1 MPNKALHRT
10 AIRCASLPPVSLIV
24 RFEMERLDNIEQAKE
39 KVLTDMNTFLSSVR
53 GFASENVVD
62 LGVGLS
68 KLRSIRSSVYEDLN
82 QIQHEYLI
90 LQGLI
95 WLNSNGYAHPE
106 TQWYWN
112 PRQTGDS
119 TEPDLRGTHE
129 GQVVISAEATTSEK
143 PQGVIDARMKNTM
156 AKLNEM
162 EGEKFYFIRTN
173 PMETR
178 ANTKARNNGWQ
189 ITVVKL
195 EG

>member
-1 MPNKALHRT
+1 
-10 AIRCASLPPVSLIV
+10 
-24 RFEMERLDNIEQAKE
+24 MERIDNIDQAKE
-39 KVLTDMNTFLSSVR
+39 KVLSDMNTFLSSVR
-53 GFASENVVD
+53 EFADENVED

-68 KLRSIRSSVYEDLN
+68 KLRSIRSSVYENLN

-95 WLNSNGYAHPE
+95 WLNSNEHAHPE

-119 TEPDLRGTHE
+119 AEPDLRGTYE
-129 GQVVISAEATTSEK
+129 GQVVVSAEATTSEK
-143 PQGVIDARMKNTM
+143 PQGVIDTRMKNTM
-156 AKLNEM
+156 AKLNVM
-162 EGEKFYFIRTN
+162 EGKKFYFIRTN
-173 PMETR
+173 AMEMR
-178 ANTKARNNGWQ
+178 ADTKATNNGWQ

>member
-1 MPNKALHRT
+1 
-10 AIRCASLPPVSLIV
+10 
-24 RFEMERLDNIEQAKE
+24 MERIDNIEQAKE
-39 KVLTDMNTFLSSVR
+39 KVLTDMNTFLSSIR
-53 GFASENVVD
+53 ELSGENASD

-68 KLRSIRSSVYEDLN
+68 KLRNIRSSVYENLN

-95 WLNSNGYAHPE
+95 WLNSNSHAPAN
-106 TQWYWN
+106 TQWHWN

-119 TEPDLRGTHE
+119 TEPDLRGTLN

-143 PQGVIDARMKNTM
+143 PQGVIDTRMKNTM
-156 AKLNEM
+156 SKLNEM

-173 PMETR
+173 SMEMR
-178 ANTKARNNGWQ
+178 AITKARNNGWR

-195 EG
+195 ER

>member
-1 MPNKALHRT
+1 
-10 AIRCASLPPVSLIV
+10 
-24 RFEMERLDNIEQAKE
+24 MERIDNIEQAKV
-39 KVLTDMNTFLSSVR
+39 KVLTDMNAFLSSIR
-53 GFASENVVD
+53 GVSDENVSD

-68 KLRSIRSSVYEDLN
+68 KLRSIRSSMYENLN

-95 WLNSNGYAHPE
+95 WLRSNDHVPLG

-119 TEPDLRGTHE
+119 TEPDLRGTSK

-156 AKLNEM
+156 AKLNKM

-173 PMETR
+173 PMERR

-195 EG
+195 KN